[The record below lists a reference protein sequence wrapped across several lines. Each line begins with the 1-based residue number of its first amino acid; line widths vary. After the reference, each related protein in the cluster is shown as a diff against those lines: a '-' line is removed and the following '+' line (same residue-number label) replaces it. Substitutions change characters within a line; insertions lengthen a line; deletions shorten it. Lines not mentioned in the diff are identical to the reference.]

1 MSKIYNPKMSRR
13 ESLKRIGSMATV
25 IMVGGIPVACD
36 PVEPEVSE
44 TPVSPS
50 AGHWPEIELEAI
62 TGPTYGT
69 DPIVSNPSVPW
80 PLTLS
85 DAQRDLVAVL
95 GDVICPADERGPSAS
110 DVGVP
115 DVIDEW
121 VSAPYSSQQR
131 DRVQIINGLQW
142 LDDEANQRFG
152 TNFVSASASQ
162 RVEIIEDIAYR
173 SQYEVAEFELPA
185 RFFSRIRR
193 LVFGAYFSTPEGIED
208 IGYMGNVAI
217 AGEYPG
223 PTDEA
228 MNHIRQVADSLGLP
242 PITEY
247 EIQG

>member
-13 ESLKRIGSMATV
+13 ESIKRIGTMTTV

-36 PVEPEVSE
+36 TAEPEVSPAPE
-44 TPVSPS
+44 LPG
-50 AGHWPEIELEAI
+50 AGHWPEIELGTI

-69 DPIVSNPSVPW
+69 DPIVSNPTVPW

-85 DAQRDLVAVL
+85 NAQRDQVAVL
-95 GDVICPADERGPSAS
+95 SDIICPADERGPAAT

-131 DRVQIINGLQW
+131 DRVQVVNGLQW
-142 LDDEANQRFG
+142 LDDEAQLRFG
-152 TNFVSASASQ
+152 SNFVTASASQ
-162 RVEIIEDIAYR
+162 QIEIVEDIAYR
-173 SQYEVAEFELPA
+173 SQYYVPEFELAA
-185 RFFSRIRR
+185 RFFARIRR
-193 LVFGAYFSTPEGIED
+193 LVFGAYFSSPEGIED
-208 IGYMGNVAI
+208 IGYIGNVAI

-223 PTDEA
+223 PTNEA
-228 MNHIRQVADSLGLP
+228 MEHIRQVADSLGLP

-247 EIQG
+247 VNQ

>member
-13 ESLKRIGSMATV
+13 ESMKRIGSMATV

-36 PVEPEVSE
+36 PVEPESAGS
-44 TPVSPS
+44 TTTFS
-50 AGHWPEIELEAI
+50 AGHWPGIELEAI

-85 DAQRDLVAVL
+85 DAQKDMVAVL
-95 GDVICPADERGPSAS
+95 SDIICPADDRGPAAT

-121 VSAPYSSQQR
+121 VSAPYSTQQR
-131 DRVQIINGLQW
+131 DRVQIVNGLQW
-142 LDDEANQRFG
+142 LDDEANLRFE
-152 TNFVSASASQ
+152 TNFVSATTSQ
-162 RVEIIEDIAYR
+162 QVEIIEDIAFR
-173 SQYEVAEFELPA
+173 SQYEVAEFELAA
-185 RFFSRIRR
+185 RFFNRMRR
-193 LVFGAYFSTPEGIED
+193 LVFGAYFTTPEGIED
-208 IGYMGNVAI
+208 IGYIGNVAI
-217 AGEYPG
+217 AGDYPG

-228 MNHIRQVADSLGLP
+228 MEHIRQVADALGLP

-247 EIQG
+247 EVQ